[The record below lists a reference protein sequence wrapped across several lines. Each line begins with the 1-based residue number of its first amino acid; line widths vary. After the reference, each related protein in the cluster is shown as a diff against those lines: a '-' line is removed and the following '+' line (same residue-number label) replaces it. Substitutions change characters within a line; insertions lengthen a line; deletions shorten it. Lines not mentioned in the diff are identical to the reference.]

1 MRIRFCAALVASLI
15 VSGAAAPRAQ
25 KAPAPA
31 AKKNPL
37 LKLTEPWPTD
47 EVLQAARVVADA
59 RRLFRE
65 TEPLAFTLTA
75 DFTAVN
81 RERTPENKKL
91 FPAVLTVDDAKGAQE
106 IYSLILQED
115 AKA

>member
-81 RERTPENKKL
+81 REREGCAGDRGEDRLARPLPT
-91 FPAVLTVDDAKGAQE
+91 DAAQ
-106 IYSLILQED
+106 L
-115 AKA
+115 